1 MLDEEA
7 MINGCIRADRA
18 AQRALYEH
26 FCRKMLVVCLRYSK
40 SQQEAE
46 DILQEAFIKIFDH
59 IKHFRRECPLEG
71 WIRRIIVNTALNYNR
86 SKLYLYP
93 ALDLDDIEQ
102 PVDESITL
110 ADFHFEEL
118 LAMVQQLAP
127 RYQVVFNLYA
137 IEGYSHREISQL
149 LDISEGTS
157 KSQYARA
164 RVILQQMITEKQKVN
179 YEKFK

>member
-1 MLDEEA
+1 MLTA
-7 MINGCIRADRA
+7 QHNGPSMSISAG
-18 AQRALYEH
+18 
-26 FCRKMLVVCLRYSK
+26 KCLWSACAIPK

-137 IEGYSHREISQL
+137 IEGYSP
-149 LDISEGTS
+149 
-157 KSQYARA
+157 
-164 RVILQQMITEKQKVN
+164 
-179 YEKFK
+179 